1 MLVTLREGAG
11 EDLQLGNAGTHHLL
25 VLRLKHVEVE
35 LHLQTKGRNAE
46 PTAQNSEHFTACR
59 DKPVFGQESGNRGC
73 VTSVIN
79 NN

>member
-1 MLVTLREGAG
+1 MPVALCEGAG
-11 EDLQLGNAGTHHLL
+11 EDLQLGNAGAHHLL

-35 LHLQTKGRNAE
+35 LHLQMKQRNAE
-46 PTAQNSEHFTACR
+46 PTAKNSEHFTVCR
-59 DKPVFGQESGNRGC
+59 DKPVFRQGSGNSGC